1 MSDFLITII
10 GTSLLILI
18 IISLAT
24 LLIIAVF
31 NIGLVIFNLWNLF
44 KFNKQY
50 SFSLNINNKSFF
62 FFFSNLIKFVFY
74 PLNLVITLVG
84 TYTLATDSLVIIK
97 NLICDKSATPTK
109 ELNIVILYLALVIFI
124 FLCYYLYNK
133 FKKK

>member
-50 SFSLNINNKSFF
+50 SFSLNINNKSFSID
-62 FFFSNLIKFVFY
+62 FSNLIKFVFY

-133 FKKK
+133 CTKK